1 MCNAPIERT
10 EGVILRKIPD
20 VCNSSRDNRSSSD
33 VSQYEDEV
41 DREVVVECPCVFT
54 EEHVLHLWID
64 RSRDRIDELKE
75 QLPQDMFYQLLST
88 CKINS
93 YDEWGWDFHESFSLD
108 KKDVTEEAK
117 VGADNGEPDDGSSLL
132 QSIVDDFNPKEGDFK
147 ILRAVG
153 RTATVNAAVV
163 ITTATHGA
171 AGVVGFATG
180 GVITAKRLSDGMN
193 KHDDREVTKSLAVY
207 CAATGASIAAQAI
220 TGALLIGLAGASLPV
235 AGAIAFGVGCA
246 SGITAGALSEFAVD
260 NVMDKFE
267 ETKLDLLE
275 IFMSLIGIGRIKSD
289 GVLGLA
295 DDTLKRESCCK

>member
-1 MCNAPIERT
+1 M
-10 EGVILRKIPD
+10 
-20 VCNSSRDNRSSSD
+20 
-33 VSQYEDEV
+33 
-41 DREVVVECPCVFT
+41 
-54 EEHVLHLWID
+54 
-64 RSRDRIDELKE
+64 
-75 QLPQDMFYQLLST
+75 
-88 CKINS
+88 
-93 YDEWGWDFHESFSLD
+93 
-108 KKDVTEEAK
+108 
-117 VGADNGEPDDGSSLL
+117 GSVL
-132 QSIVDDFNPKEGDFK
+132 QSIVDDFNPKKGDLK

-163 ITTATHGA
+163 ITAATHGA

-180 GVITAKRLSDGMN
+180 GVITAKRLSDGMI

-267 ETKLDLLE
+267 EIKLDLLE
-275 IFMSLIGIGRIKSD
+275 IFMSLIGIG
-289 GVLGLA
+289 
-295 DDTLKRESCCK
+295 